1 MAALQKSVAA
11 AVCPKW
17 AQDCMEGQLSSDHF
31 LAVVVLASAWGTVPH
46 TTPVS
51 AAGAC
56 GTAPSTT
63 APSGRRA
70 ASLQVLILQLY
81 PASGLVDTTAT
92 NQRACSLSHRRRPT
106 TIPSHIVPSPISKGS
121 QEVLPDLDQDRQLS
135 HQVYRRSESNFEC
148 VTITVLDLG

>member
-1 MAALQKSVAA
+1 
-11 AVCPKW
+11 
-17 AQDCMEGQLSSDHF
+17 MEGQLSSDHF

-56 GTAPSTT
+56 GTAPSTTAPPST

-106 TIPSHIVPSPISKGS
+106 TIPYQIVPSPTSKGY
-121 QEVLPDLDQDRQLS
+121 QAVLPDLDQDRQLS

-148 VTITVLDLG
+148 VTITGLDLG